1 MSNILCTS
9 LYVFLFFLIYPMV
22 LVNILLKIYLQKK
35 GNQVS
40 LFRAMSGKICIL
52 PSYLIDTLDSYL
64 NCRMLSLSTILKAIT
79 YLASSIVFRTLM
91 LLFYLDI
98 VHVHIYLPRMF
109 NSMVFILLKKLC
121 NHHHYISSPRTFL
134 LPPKRFW
141 FHVNMLALDH
151 AWPLRT
157 VHL

>member
-1 MSNILCTS
+1 M
-9 LYVFLFFLIYPMV
+9 
-22 LVNILLKIYLQKK
+22 
-35 GNQVS
+35 S

-109 NSMVFILLKKLC
+109 NSMVFILLKKNCATITTIYLVPE
-121 NHHHYISSPRTFL
+121 HFYYPQRDSDF
-134 LPPKRFW
+134 
-141 FHVNMLALDH
+141 M
-151 AWPLRT
+151 
-157 VHL
+157 